1 MDYTLLPDYE
11 GDIPEKL
18 QHKEIGSF
26 HQMDIGIGSYKTDA
40 DSPQMASHHPRF
52 IKIETL
58 SEARK
63 EIHDIGSDPHSLD
76 IMAPKAVF
84 RIIKLEQVVLQDAI
98 IIKQDMLSLGG
109 EVAIP
114 REAFELKQNPAA
126 ILLMGTI
133 AQLRGLVGKLQ
144 RHYPRIQTI
153 ARELADFLETI
164 S

>member
-114 REAFELKQNPAA
+114 QDAFELKTNPAD
-126 ILLMGTI
+126 ILVMGTLT
-133 AQLRGLVGKLQ
+133 QLRELVGKLQ
-144 RHYPRIQTI
+144 RHYPRLQAI
-153 ARELADFLETI
+153 AVELAVLLEKV